1 MTKEIIKERK
11 LIIFFTSIFLG
22 LAFYITSTSDY
33 SGWMKLLFFT
43 LAVVFGMGTYF
54 VYVLINSTM
63 EIKKD
68 EKEKKRQEA
77 ENERSKMVMKR
88 IFEKEKEGGKK

>member
-1 MTKEIIKERK
+1 MKKEVIKERG
-11 LIIFFTSIFLG
+11 LIIFFIGAFLV
-22 LAFYITSTSDY
+22 LAHFITADHA
-33 SGWMKLLFFT
+33 WWLRLLFFV
-43 LAVVFGMGTYF
+43 LAIITGIVAYI
-54 VYVLINSTM
+54 VYTIVESAIETR
-63 EIKKD
+63 KD